1 MATLESSIRAL
12 LRPSDTVKVVLDA
25 LVVPSTNDT
34 DAPDPLSPSPSLLRN
49 RRVLAVVAHSDGPNT
64 QEQGSVF
71 ILKAKPTSGR
81 AFDQSDVLRVFP
93 IFGGFSI
100 TMAQV
105 RRETWPL
112 PLTQSSSSPGA
123 SVATSGQSRV
133 ALTLNAGLLSLT
145 IKQGDIEGLDPLTL
159 CTQHVQT
166 LRDVLAEC
174 KRLKD
179 MADAP
184 PTSAAP
190 LLTTFSWLAPYTS
203 RRAPLPALF
212 ALPPD
217 LRTAQKPLHTRLSAA
232 FAGEPGDDAADV
244 VLIRDEW
251 IRARVRERCSR
262 GKTSLRCVIRIGTF
276 NVNGNPPS
284 QDLAPWVG
292 GSAFGSEKDNT
303 SFVIKPLPDI
313 SPLSIGIGGG
323 AKDENPFEDTNTP
336 TPTPTPAPVDEK
348 DASASADSGSDS
360 TPDLLVL
367 GFQELDLSAEAL
379 IYSTSTVREDAWCAA
394 AFAALG
400 ARAVGY
406 EKLASKQLVGILLV
420 VIVRKELR
428 GCFPE
433 SEIRT
438 VAAGTGIMGLMGNKG
453 GTAIRLK
460 FTPFPSTDAETVIR
474 NPAPTVLTFV
484 NAHLAAFDEMV
495 ERRNADFHDLAKRL
509 RFELG
514 AGAGTGTEGT
524 CGIFESDVLFWMVH
538 LNYRLDIPDAD
549 VRAILAAEE
558 WAESR
563 CETLLQYDQLKSS
576 MRANKAFDMFTEGPI
591 THLPT
596 YRFNAGLGKDELGYD
611 LKRRPAWT
619 DRVLFTSNAFAPI
632 RQLSYTGHPQ
642 ITQSDHRPVSA
653 EFVVEV
659 DLYDQR
665 AAEGAAD
672 KLYRQLN
679 GLEDAHEDTNARI
692 NLKILNAVVNLGQ
705 VSYKKTVTTQV
716 GVRNIGK
723 VPCAYRLVPIDPE
736 SSVHPDWLK
745 VEPMTALLLPDELAY
760 ITLTAYID
768 NASAA
773 RLNMDNK
780 ALECTLILHTV
791 MGKDHFIAVTA
802 EYVPTCFANTISRLT
817 LLPGPI
823 RSLKSPSDL
832 RAEDRGINAPREIMR
847 LVNWM
852 MGPDLN
858 LENVFMAPA
867 DETVVD
873 TIRECLDTG
882 ADFPFVPNPKDDK
895 APVAFG
901 EALFRLLDS
910 LPEPLVP
917 PEYHLQCSE
926 MADRDEAFEMLEMF
940 PPTTVNVWISVTAFL
955 HYVCQSSVDHDA
967 KTKRIASLFA
977 PVLLRDRT
985 NSVSPVGRRNFL
997 LYFIL

>member
-1 MATLESSIRAL
+1 MESSIRAL

-25 LVVPSTNDT
+25 LVVPSANDT

-64 QEQGSVF
+64 QEEGSVF

-81 AFDQSDVLRVFP
+81 AFDQTDILRVFP
-93 IFGGFSI
+93 IFGSFSI

-112 PLTQSSSSPGA
+112 PLTQSSSSPG
-123 SVATSGQSRV
+123 
-133 ALTLNAGLLSLT
+133 LLSLT
-145 IKQGDIEGLDPLTL
+145 IKQDDIEGLDPLTL

-166 LRDVLAEC
+166 LRDVLAKC
-174 KRLKD
+174 KRLKEI
-179 MADAP
+179 ADAP

-190 LLTTFSWLAPYTS
+190 PLTTFSWLAPYTS

-262 GKTSLRCVIRIGTF
+262 GKTSLRIRIGTF

-284 QDLAPWVG
+284 QDLSPWVG

-313 SPLSIGIGGG
+313 SPLSIGMGGG
-323 AKDENPFEDTNTP
+323 AKEERDPFEDTNAP
-336 TPTPTPAPVDEK
+336 TPTPTPGTTPQPTVPAPSLDEQ
-348 DASASADSGSDS
+348 DVSASADSESDS

-438 VAAGTGIMGLMGNKG
+438 AAAGTGIMGLMGNKG

-460 FTPFPSTDAETVIR
+460 FTPSPSTSPTDAQTGQTGIR
-474 NPAPTVLTFV
+474 LTTPAPTVLTFV

-524 CGIFESDVLFWMVH
+524 CGIFESDVLFWMGGDFPH

-549 VRAILAAEE
+549 VRTILAAEE

-632 RQLSYTGHPQ
+632 QQLSYTGHPQ

-665 AAEGAAD
+665 AAEGTAD

-692 NLKILNAVVNLGQ
+692 NLKILNAAVNLGQ

-723 VPCAYRLVPIDPE
+723 VPCVYRLVPIDPE

-745 VEPMTALLLPDELAY
+745 VEPMTALLLPDCVHRQR
-760 ITLTAYID
+760 I
-768 NASAA
+768 
-773 RLNMDNK
+773 
-780 ALECTLILHTV
+780 C
-791 MGKDHFIAVTA
+791 
-802 EYVPTCFANTISRLT
+802 
-817 LLPGPI
+817 
-823 RSLKSPSDL
+823 RSV
-832 RAEDRGINAPREIMR
+832 EHG
-847 LVNWM
+847 
-852 MGPDLN
+852 
-858 LENVFMAPA
+858 
-867 DETVVD
+867 
-873 TIRECLDTG
+873 
-882 ADFPFVPNPKDDK
+882 
-895 APVAFG
+895 
-901 EALFRLLDS
+901 
-910 LPEPLVP
+910 
-917 PEYHLQCSE
+917 Q
-926 MADRDEAFEMLEMF
+926 
-940 PPTTVNVWISVTAFL
+940 
-955 HYVCQSSVDHDA
+955 
-967 KTKRIASLFA
+967 
-977 PVLLRDRT
+977 
-985 NSVSPVGRRNFL
+985 
-997 LYFIL
+997 